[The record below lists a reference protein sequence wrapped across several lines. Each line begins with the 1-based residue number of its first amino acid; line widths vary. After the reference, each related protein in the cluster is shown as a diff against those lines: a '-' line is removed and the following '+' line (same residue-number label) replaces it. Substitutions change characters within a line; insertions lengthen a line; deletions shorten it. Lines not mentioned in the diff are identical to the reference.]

1 MPICVW
7 TCDMTSRSYF
17 GKINSTLGSVVP
29 LAMFINKEDTK
40 TIIANQL
47 EGILIGLA
55 MFLWHH
61 NIISIVECSVV
72 LLSTL
77 TELVTKLLE
86 RQLFSC
92 VLTQCNF
99 KQTSTESLSNKQ
111 KEFKDKVVSVT
122 KKRKRRKVYYICW
135 VIQIGLIILRRQV
148 QVARGRSPGDGQRWE
163 QNCLAWDGEIFFGEA
178 GWQLLSHRIHCVVPG
193 QLQGVWA
200 GWLLLGG
207 HLLE

>member
-1 MPICVW
+1 MLWSWILVEILKLGLVKILNFMLSGDADVWLRFLVYAQSRFWSWNESNLCVW
-7 TCDMTSRSYF
+7 NCYMTSRSYF

-135 VIQIGLIILRRQV
+135 VTLPALVG
-148 QVARGRSPGDGQRWE
+148 
-163 QNCLAWDGEIFFGEA
+163 NN
-178 GWQLLSHRIHCVVPG
+178 
-193 QLQGVWA
+193 
-200 GWLLLGG
+200 
-207 HLLE
+207 

>member
-1 MPICVW
+1 MLNRDCEIEVW
-7 TCDMTSRSYF
+7 SRFVWNLWYEL
-17 GKINSTLGSVVP
+17 NPRSVVP

-163 QNCLAWDGEIFFGEA
+163 QKEKKRKEKQQKFKYLK
-178 GWQLLSHRIHCVVPG
+178 
-193 QLQGVWA
+193 
-200 GWLLLGG
+200 
-207 HLLE
+207 

>member
-1 MPICVW
+1 MTKRNDIQLIQKWNPVW
-7 TCDMTSRSYF
+7 IVFSLSHELVVWPFLWPPSAWAGSQTANSSLLKKRKF
-17 GKINSTLGSVVP
+17 GKSFPLSSSTWFVRRKPKIVPTTLVSWFSWWAGGQLVLASRTQNPKFYIVINE
-29 LAMFINKEDTK
+29 EDTK

-92 VLTQCNF
+92 ILTQCNF

-111 KEFKDKVVSVT
+111 KVVSVT
-122 KKRKRRKVYYICW
+122 TKRKQK
-135 VIQIGLIILRRQV
+135 
-148 QVARGRSPGDGQRWE
+148 
-163 QNCLAWDGEIFFGEA
+163 
-178 GWQLLSHRIHCVVPG
+178 WQKSKYLK
-193 QLQGVWA
+193 
-200 GWLLLGG
+200 
-207 HLLE
+207 